1 MEHPPL
7 NEPATVQRKWQRD
20 FRSWGKCRF
29 TLWFGVVGFGGSMF
43 IDMTA
48 VDLWFHH
55 RLDYVAVLLNLVLWP
70 LAGYRFG
77 RTLWSLYYYD
87 SETGDK

>member
-1 MEHPPL
+1 
-7 NEPATVQRKWQRD
+7 
-20 FRSWGKCRF
+20 
-29 TLWFGVVGFGGSMF
+29 MF
-43 IDMTA
+43 IAMTA